1 MGSKP
6 NKPLLR
12 SLDVAHV
19 LDCCP
24 DDVNELAQKGELKGT
39 EPGRY
44 WWFRPE
50 DVLDQRSHKG
60 DNHPTY

>member
-1 MGSKP
+1 MGSKL
-6 NKPLLR
+6 NIPLLR
-12 SLDVAHV
+12 SQDVAHV

-24 DDVNELAQKGELKGT
+24 DDVNELARQGELKGT

-50 DVLDQRSHKG
+50 DVLD
-60 DNHPTY
+60 